1 MRQKMVCSVFGLVMV
16 ASNVHAAQSDTRSI
30 TLGTSLNYSEGRYG
44 QAETTKIWYVPA
56 NIIYRNNDLK
66 LKLTI
71 PYVTVESQGGVVV
84 ADGEV
89 EREEDDDEDVAVTKK
104 TKVSGLGDVRAEMR
118 YAKHV
123 LSGKLDVIPY
133 GKVKLDTAEP
143 GLGTGKSD
151 YEAGLALEGMLNPRV
166 FPFVQMGYR
175 VVGDPQGKNY
185 RNVTTYTAGSSF
197 KLSTD
202 HFITAMIA
210 GRESL
215 RPGNAALSSAVVAWN
230 YAFRPGTGMQLYF
243 DKGLTQSSPEFGVG
257 LGLQYRF
264 Q

>member
-1 MRQKMVCSVFGLVMV
+1 MRPGRFCTVFGLVMA
-16 ASNVHAAQSDTRSI
+16 ASHVQAAQLAVTSV
-30 TLGTSLNYSEGRYG
+30 TLGTSLNYSEGNYG
-44 QAETTKIWYVPA
+44 QTETTRIWYVPA

-71 PYVTVESQGGVVV
+71 PYVSVESRGGVVV

-89 EREEDDDEDVAVTKK
+89 EEEEDAVATTKK
-104 TKVSGLGDVRAEMR
+104 SMVSGMGDVRAEMR
-118 YAKHV
+118 YAMHV
-123 LSGKLDVIPY
+123 LVGKLDIIPY
-133 GKVKLDTAEP
+133 GKVKLGTAEP
-143 GLGTGKSD
+143 GLGTGEND
-151 YEAGLALEGMLNPRV
+151 YEAGLALEGVLNPII
-166 FPFVQMGYR
+166 FPFVQTGYR

-185 RNVTTYTAGSSF
+185 RNVTTYMAGSSF

-202 HFITAMIA
+202 HFVTAMIS

-215 RPGNAALSSAVVAWN
+215 RPGNAALNSVVVAWN
-230 YAFRPGTGMQLYF
+230 YAFRPGTGMQIYM
-243 DKGLTQSSPEFGVG
+243 DKGLTQTSPEFGVG